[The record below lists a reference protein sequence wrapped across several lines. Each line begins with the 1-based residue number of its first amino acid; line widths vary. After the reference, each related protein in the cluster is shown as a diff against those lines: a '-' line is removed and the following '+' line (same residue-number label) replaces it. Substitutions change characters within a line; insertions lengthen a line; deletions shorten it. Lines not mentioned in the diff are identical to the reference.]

1 MKLGYQT
8 NTWGGVVGH
17 PAGVTSVKDLY
28 YLANGST
35 EDALKEIAEA
45 GYKGF
50 EIFDGNL
57 MQYQDKKE
65 EFIKLLAD
73 NSLTIIGVYTGGN
86 FIFPDILEEE
96 LAKIENVAAFAYEL
110 GAQHLVVG
118 GGAIRTNGIK
128 ESDYNDLGYA
138 LNRVVEI
145 AEKYHLIP
153 SYHPHLGTCVQSPEQ
168 LDKLMPLTR
177 INLCP
182 DTAHIE
188 AGGGDPVK
196 VFKKYVERIK
206 YVHFKDYENGEFLP
220 LGEGHQK
227 FDEMVKVLEEANYDG
242 WITVELDSY
251 PDPLQ
256 GAKISRSYL
265 NNSKKQ
271 TKQNKLHPFGITK
284 TSLKT
289 K

>member
-1 MKLGYQT
+1 MMKLGYQT

-57 MQYQDKKE
+57 MQYRDKKE
-65 EFIKLLAD
+65 EFMKLTSD
-73 NSLTIIGVYTGGN
+73 HSLSFIGVYTGGN

-96 LAKIENVAAFAYEL
+96 LAKIEEVAAFAYEL
-110 GAQHLVVG
+110 GAKHLVVG
-118 GGAIRTNGIK
+118 GGAVRTYGTK
-128 ESDYNDLGYA
+128 ESDYKNLGNA
-138 LNRVVEI
+138 LNRVVGI

-153 SYHPHLGTCVQSPEQ
+153 SYHPHLGTNVQSPEQ
-168 LDKLMPLTR
+168 LDKLMPLTT

-188 AGGGDPVK
+188 AGGGDPVE
-196 VFKKYVERIK
+196 VIKKYVDRIK

-220 LGEGHQK
+220 LGQGHQK
-227 FDEMVKVLEEANYDG
+227 FAEMLKILEEANYDG
-242 WITVELDSY
+242 WITVELDSWAN
-251 PDPLQ
+251 PKE
-256 GAKISRSYL
+256 GAEISRQFLAQYEA
-265 NNSKKQ
+265 
-271 TKQNKLHPFGITK
+271 
-284 TSLKT
+284 LKT

>member
-1 MKLGYQT
+1 MMKLGYQT

-50 EIFDGNL
+50 EIFDGNM
-57 MQYQDKKE
+57 MQFRDKKE
-65 EFIKLLAD
+65 EFKKLIAD
-73 NSLTIIGVYTGGN
+73 HSLSFIGVYTGGN

-96 LAKIENVAAFAYEL
+96 LAKIEEVAAFAYEL

-118 GGAIRTNGIK
+118 GGAVRTNGNK
-128 ESDYNDLGYA
+128 ESDYKDLGNA

-153 SYHPHLGTCVQSPEQ
+153 SYHPHLGTNVQSPEQ
-168 LDKLMPLTR
+168 LDKLMPLTT

-188 AGGGDPVK
+188 AGGGDPVE
-196 VFKKYVERIK
+196 VIKKYVDRIK

-227 FDEMVKVLEEANYDG
+227 FAEMLKLLEKVNYDG
-242 WITVELDSY
+242 WITVELDSWAN
-251 PDPLQ
+251 PKE
-256 GAKISRSYL
+256 GAEISRQFLAQYEA
-265 NNSKKQ
+265 
-271 TKQNKLHPFGITK
+271 
-284 TSLKT
+284 LKT

>member
-28 YLANGST
+28 YLANGSS
-35 EDALKEIAEA
+35 EEALKDIAAA

-57 MQYQDKKE
+57 MQYKEREE
-65 EFIKLLAD
+65 EFKAMIND
-73 NSLTIIGVYTGGN
+73 NALEFIGVYSGGN

-96 LAKIENVAAFAYEL
+96 LLKLETVAAFAAKL
-110 GAQHLVVG
+110 GAKHLVVG
-118 GGAIRTNGIK
+118 GGAIRANGIL
-128 ESDYNDLGYA
+128 ERDYIDLAKA
-138 LNRVVEI
+138 LNRVAEI
-145 AEKYHLIP
+145 AVKYDLIP
-153 SYHPHLGTCVQSPEQ
+153 SYHPHLGSCVQAPEQ
-168 LDKLMPLTR
+168 LDILMPLTT

-188 AGGGDPVK
+188 AGGGDPVE
-196 VFKKYVERIK
+196 VIKKYVDRIK
-206 YVHFKDYENGEFLP
+206 YVHLKDFENGEFLP

-227 FDEMVKVLEEANYDG
+227 IDEVLKVLDEANYDG

-251 PDPLQ
+251 PDPKK
-256 GAKISRSYL
+256 GAEISRQFL
-265 NNSKKQ
+265 SKYE
-271 TKQNKLHPFGITK
+271 TVK
-284 TSLKT
+284 TI
-289 K
+289 

>member
-1 MKLGYQT
+1 MMKLGYQT

-57 MQYQDKKE
+57 MQYRDKKE
-65 EFIKLLAD
+65 EFIKLTAD
-73 NSLTIIGVYTGGN
+73 HSLSFIGVYTGGN

-96 LAKIENVAAFAYEL
+96 LAKIEEVAAFAYEL
-110 GAQHLVVG
+110 GAKHLVVG
-118 GGAIRTNGIK
+118 GGAVRTYGIR
-128 ESDYNDLGYA
+128 ESDYKDLGNA

-153 SYHPHLGTCVQSPEQ
+153 SYHPHLGTNVQSPEQ
-168 LDKLMPLTR
+168 LDKLMPLTT

-188 AGGGDPVK
+188 AGGGDPVE
-196 VFKKYVERIK
+196 VIKKYVDRIK

-227 FDEMVKVLEEANYDG
+227 FVEMLKILEEANYDG
-242 WITVELDSY
+242 WITVELDNWEN
-251 PDPLQ
+251 PKE
-256 GAKISRSYL
+256 GAEISRQFLAQYEA
-265 NNSKKQ
+265 
-271 TKQNKLHPFGITK
+271 
-284 TSLKT
+284 LKT

>member
-28 YLANGST
+28 YLAYGST
-35 EDALKEIAEA
+35 EEALKDIAEA
-45 GYKGF
+45 GYEGF

-57 MQYQDKKE
+57 MQYKDKKD
-65 EFIKLLAD
+65 EFLKLMND
-73 NSLTIIGVYTGGN
+73 HSLNLVGVYTGGN

-96 LAKIENVAAFAYEL
+96 LLKIESVAAFASEV
-110 GAQHLVVG
+110 GAEHLVVG
-118 GGAIRTNGIK
+118 GGAVRTNGIL
-128 ESDYNDLGYA
+128 ESDYSALGNA
-138 LNRVVEI
+138 LNKVVEI
-145 AEKYHLIP
+145 AKKYNLIA
-153 SYHPHLGTCVQSPEQ
+153 SYHPHLGTNVQAPEQ
-168 LDKLMPLTR
+168 LDKLMPLTT

-188 AGGGDPVK
+188 AGGGDPVA
-196 VFKKYVERIK
+196 VIRKYVDRIK
-206 YVHFKDYENGEFLP
+206 YVHFKDYANGEFLP

-227 FDEMVKVLEEANYDG
+227 FDEMVKALEEANYDG

-251 PDPLQ
+251 PDPKQ

-265 NNSKKQ
+265 TQFEKVNQ
-271 TKQNKLHPFGITK
+271 A
-284 TSLKT
+284 
-289 K
+289 

>member
-1 MKLGYQT
+1 MMRLGYQT

-28 YLANGST
+28 YLTNGST

-57 MQYQDKKE
+57 MQYRDKKE
-65 EFIKLLAD
+65 EFIKLTLD
-73 NSLTIIGVYTGGN
+73 HSLSFIGVYTGGN
-86 FIFPDILEEE
+86 FIFPDILDEE
-96 LAKIENVAAFAYEL
+96 LAKIEEVAAFAYEL
-110 GAQHLVVG
+110 GAKHLVVG
-118 GGAIRTNGIK
+118 GGAVRTNGI
-128 ESDYNDLGYA
+128 EENDYKNLGNA

-145 AEKYHLIP
+145 ADKYHLIP
-153 SYHPHLGTCVQSPEQ
+153 SYHPHLGTNVQSPEQ
-168 LDKLMPLTR
+168 LDKLMPLTT

-188 AGGGDPVK
+188 AGGGDPVE
-196 VFKKYVERIK
+196 VIKKYVDRIK
-206 YVHFKDYENGEFLP
+206 YIHFKDYENGEFLP

-227 FDEMVKVLEEANYDG
+227 FDEMLKILEEANYDG
-242 WITVELDSY
+242 WITVELDSWAN
-251 PDPLQ
+251 PKE
-256 GAKISRSYL
+256 GAEISRQFLAQYEA
-265 NNSKKQ
+265 
-271 TKQNKLHPFGITK
+271 
-284 TSLKT
+284 LKT

>member
-1 MKLGYQT
+1 MMRLGYQT

-28 YLANGST
+28 YLSNGST

-57 MQYQDKKE
+57 MQYRDKKE
-65 EFIKLLAD
+65 EFIKLTSD
-73 NSLTIIGVYTGGN
+73 HSLSFIGVYTGGN

-96 LAKIENVAAFAYEL
+96 LAKIEEVAAFAYEL
-110 GAQHLVVG
+110 GAKHLVVG
-118 GGAIRTNGIK
+118 GGAVRTNGIE
-128 ESDYNDLGYA
+128 ESDYNNLGDA
-138 LNRVVEI
+138 LNRIVEI

-153 SYHPHLGTCVQSPEQ
+153 SYHPHLGTNVQSPEQ
-168 LDKLMPLTR
+168 LDKLMPLTT

-188 AGGGDPVK
+188 AGGGDPVE
-196 VFKKYVERIK
+196 VIKKYIDRIK

-227 FDEMVKVLEEANYDG
+227 FAEMLKILEEANYDG
-242 WITVELDSY
+242 WITVELDSWAN
-251 PDPLQ
+251 PKE
-256 GAKISRSYL
+256 GAEISRQFLAQYEA
-265 NNSKKQ
+265 
-271 TKQNKLHPFGITK
+271 
-284 TSLKT
+284 LKT

>member
-1 MKLGYQT
+1 MKYGILNSNLYGGNRMKLGYQT

-35 EDALKEIAEA
+35 EEALKDITEA
-45 GYKGF
+45 GYTGF

-57 MQYQDKKE
+57 MQYKDKKDE
-65 EFIKLLAD
+65 LLKLMND
-73 NSLTIIGVYTGGN
+73 HSLTLVGVYTGGN

-96 LAKIENVAAFAYEL
+96 LLKIESVAAFASEV
-110 GAQHLVVG
+110 GAEHLVVG
-118 GGAIRTNGIK
+118 GGAVRTNGIL
-128 ESDYNDLGYA
+128 ESDYTALGNA
-138 LNRVVEI
+138 LNKVVEI
-145 AEKYHLIP
+145 AEKYNLIA
-153 SYHPHLGTCVQSPEQ
+153 SYHPHLGTNVQAPEQ
-168 LDKLMPLTR
+168 LDKLMPLTK

-188 AGGGDPVK
+188 AGGGDPVA
-196 VFKKYVERIK
+196 VIKKYIDRIK
-206 YVHFKDYENGEFLP
+206 YVHFKDYKNGEFLP

-227 FDEMVKVLEEANYDG
+227 FAEMINVLEEANYDG

-251 PDPLQ
+251 PDPKQ

-265 NNSKKQ
+265 TQFEKVNQ
-271 TKQNKLHPFGITK
+271 A
-284 TSLKT
+284 
-289 K
+289 